1 VDVMVRTEQSLRIGA
16 RDAAST
22 GSREHTAHAH
32 RPGRSRF
39 AAAMAAACIA
49 LHSAAAIADD
59 RLAAVSWDALG
70 RVTGTTVHDRY
81 VPEFPK
87 DLEALDGK
95 LVRLDGFMMPLDEG
109 APMQTRFLIM
119 PEPWDGD
126 CLPVGAEQIVEV
138 RARSAFKYVLDRITV
153 QGRFAL
159 VRDDAGTLLYRLSD
173 ATPAE
178 R

>member
-1 VDVMVRTEQSLRIGA
+1 MDDMVRTEQSLRIDVS
-16 RDAAST
+16 RASNG
-22 GSREHTAHAH
+22 GSRQRTGHAYGVGLA
-32 RPGRSRF
+32 RLV
-39 AAAMAAACIA
+39 ALATTCVA
-49 LHSAAAIADD
+49 LHAAPAIADD
-59 RLAAVSWDALG
+59 RGPTVSWEALG
-70 RVTGTTVHDRY
+70 RVTGTTLQGRY

-138 RARSAFKYVLDRITV
+138 QARSTFKYVLDRISI

-173 ATPAE
+173 AAPME